1 MLVDYHLHTYFSGH
15 ARGELEEYVK
25 VAKEKGLAEIGFAD
39 HLPLYFLPENKRE
52 RELAM
57 TSEELSFY
65 FQKVKQIQNSY
76 PELPIKL
83 GLEADFIP
91 DKEKELEDILSQWE
105 LDYVLGSVHFIG
117 DWGFDQSRY
126 LSEFRKREINKVY
139 QQYFHLIQEA
149 SLSGEFDILSHL
161 DLIKKFDFRPT
172 EDITDLLRET
182 VATIRKADVCV
193 EINTSGLRKP
203 VQEIYPE
210 RQLLSLCY
218 EYGVPIT
225 LGSDA
230 HQPEEVGKDF
240 DQALC
245 LAQEV
250 GYRELVVFSRRQRQ
264 VLPLG

>member
-1 MLVDYHLHTYFSGH
+1 MLVDYHLHTYFCGH
-15 ARGELEEYVK
+15 AQGKLEEYIK

-39 HLPLYFLPENKRE
+39 HLPLYFLPEKERD

-57 TSEELSFY
+57 NPEELSLY
-65 FQKVKQIQNSY
+65 FQKVKQIQNCY
-76 PELPIKL
+76 PGLPIKL

-91 DKEKELEDILSQWE
+91 GKEQELADILSQWK

-126 LSEFRKREINKVY
+126 LSEFQKREINQVY
-139 QQYFHLIQEA
+139 RQYFHLVQEA

-161 DLIKKFDFRPT
+161 DLIKKFNFHPT
-172 EDITDLLRET
+172 EDITNLLRET

-203 VQEIYPE
+203 VGEIYPD
-210 RQLLSLCY
+210 RQLLALCY

-240 DQALC
+240 DQAVR

-250 GYRELVVFSRRQRQ
+250 GYRELVVFTRRQKQ